1 MGSLPSF
8 LLNHFADSLDAI
20 EPTVPL
26 GFGLERRRGNEIA
39 ISSMKHFSSQEPIT
53 GFLWTIADAVV
64 RDVDDLVVVCLNGES
79 YIKSKDTVAHVS
91 QGVAG
96 WRNDLPL
103 YLRAFYP
110 PVRVVDHP
118 QRIVDVVCVSNGDV
132 ECHEVFALDRGR
144 GSSGKKDC
152 GR

>member
-1 MGSLPSF
+1 MGSFASF

-39 ISSMKHFSSQEPIT
+39 ISRMKHFSSQEPIP

-79 YIKSKDTVAHVS
+79 YIKSKTPLPMFLKVS
-91 QGVAG
+91 LDGGMIFPLICGPSTDPSG
-96 WRNDLPL
+96 WLTTLN
-103 YLRAFYP
+103 
-110 PVRVVDHP
+110 
-118 QRIVDVVCVSNGDV
+118 VSSMSCASAMGT
-132 ECHEVFALDRGR
+132 
-144 GSSGKKDC
+144 
-152 GR
+152 